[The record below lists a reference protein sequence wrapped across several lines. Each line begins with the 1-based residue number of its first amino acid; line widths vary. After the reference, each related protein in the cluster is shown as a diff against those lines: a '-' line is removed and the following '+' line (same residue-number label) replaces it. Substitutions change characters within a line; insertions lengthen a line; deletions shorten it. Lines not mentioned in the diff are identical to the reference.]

1 MLFFVPIIAVLSLAI
16 FLSVRLGA
24 QIENC
29 VLATLSAIVIVLFVA
44 SLFDLLAAA
53 TYALA
58 FAGWAV
64 LPYVLVSFRRD
75 ARLMTPLARLITP
88 ALVIVVFYVAK
99 RDYSFYLW
107 DDLGLWTRMTKFL
120 AVYDRMFQGS
130 SFWIGSKSYPP
141 GAALANYFFTKFS
154 GYSEPNALLFH
165 FMLSISAIAAVA
177 APAARK
183 SLTAGATSIA
193 FVILL
198 VFLFQFSFDDTL
210 VDVLLA
216 MVLGAAFV
224 VALTEESVAAI
235 IVCNSL
241 FCGLLVLLKATGL
254 PFALVAC
261 AVTSISILL
270 RRRDRMLTGRT
281 LVELLIVPAA
291 VIVVN
296 SLWTKFSI
304 SIGGESGSGYVIN
317 GFKTLA
323 GALSDD
329 ALTARNSQILREMY
343 TRLAIGLPAYSGVPL
358 FGIRPTT
365 AIRPIY
371 VLSTLAVLSLIIC
384 FLFRKSL
391 ASYALT
397 FATIAL
403 GAAAYILLLL
413 ILYLERFSDYEALQL
428 ASFERYLGTYL
439 LSWSVLCGTLIVTAV
454 SHGIRKP
461 WGLPLLLIAL
471 LACYPVLFRIEFE
484 LGTDAQYRK
493 IHVELPRRQV
503 RRLADEAKRFLK
515 PAETVYFIKQADTGF
530 GIYAFQF
537 EMNENPTQA
546 VCWSLGKPY
555 SAADVWTCDASLE
568 EKLKGYTIL
577 VIAAADEAFWL
588 RFGSAFDAEERRK
601 SEGVYRIDWT
611 EGDQPVLHL
620 SRLSP

>member
-1 MLFFVPIIAVLSLAI
+1 
-16 FLSVRLGA
+16 
-24 QIENC
+24 
-29 VLATLSAIVIVLFVA
+29 
-44 SLFDLLAAA
+44 
-53 TYALA
+53 
-58 FAGWAV
+58 
-64 LPYVLVSFRRD
+64 
-75 ARLMTPLARLITP
+75 
-88 ALVIVVFYVAK
+88 
-99 RDYSFYLW
+99 
-107 DDLGLWTRMTKFL
+107 MTKFL

-183 SLTAGATSIA
+183 SLTAGATSVA
-193 FVILL
+193 LVILL
-198 VFLFQFSFDDTL
+198 IFLFQFSFDDTL

-216 MVLGAAFV
+216 MMLGAAFV

-254 PFALVAC
+254 PFALIAC
-261 AVTSISILL
+261 AVSSISILL

-343 TRLAIGLPAYSGVPL
+343 TRLTIGLPAYSGVPL

-371 VLSTLAVLSLIIC
+371 VLSTLTVLSLITC
-384 FLFRKSL
+384 FLFRKSF

-439 LSWSVLCGTLIVTAV
+439 LSWSVLCGTLILTAV

-471 LACYPVLFRIEFE
+471 LACYPLLFRIEFE
-484 LGTDAQYRK
+484 LGTDAQYRM

-503 RRLADEAKRFLK
+503 RRLADQAKQFLK

-537 EMNENPTQA
+537 EMYENPTQA

-555 SAADVWTCDASLE
+555 SAADIWTCDASLE

-577 VIAAADEAFWL
+577 VIAAADEAFWR
-588 RFGSAFDAEERRK
+588 RFGSAFDAEERGK
-601 SEGVYRIDWT
+601 SEGVYKIDWT
-611 EGDQPVLHL
+611 EGDQPVVHL